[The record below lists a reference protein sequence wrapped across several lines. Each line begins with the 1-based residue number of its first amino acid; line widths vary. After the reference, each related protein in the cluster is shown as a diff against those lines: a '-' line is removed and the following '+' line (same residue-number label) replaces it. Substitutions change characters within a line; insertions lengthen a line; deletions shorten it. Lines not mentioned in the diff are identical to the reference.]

1 MIKVNVK
8 NGNIEDALKVLKN
21 KVRNTK
27 QVIELRENEEY
38 IKPSVTNREKKRK
51 AVYLNEKKRGE
62 DND

>member
-27 QVIELRENEEY
+27 QVVQLRENEEY